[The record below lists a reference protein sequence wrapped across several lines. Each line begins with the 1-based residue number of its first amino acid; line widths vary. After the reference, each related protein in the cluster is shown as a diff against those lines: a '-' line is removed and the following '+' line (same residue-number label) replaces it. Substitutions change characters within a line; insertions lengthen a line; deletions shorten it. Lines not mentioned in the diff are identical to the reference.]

1 MTMLG
6 ETRYTIQSRTLAKR
20 AKALKGLAG
29 EPKKSVDGFG
39 QADKKLQQLSL
50 REGTTE
56 LEKMTL
62 TEQLVAF
69 DIGRDTI
76 LPELAIAIVAA
87 KLAARLTPFKGFSKM
102 SPSVMARVGFAE
114 ETKVIEEL
122 CANILKVN
130 PPAPVKTL
138 VKTLLKENAKVAATL
153 EKLDAPKAAHE
164 EAFIARNRFMP
175 EWQKALS
182 NLRVQMKAALVGR
195 PGAYEALFAPES
207 GVR

>member
-20 AKALKGLAG
+20 AKALRGLAG

-69 DIGRDTI
+69 DIGREI
-76 LPELAIAIVAA
+76 G
-87 KLAARLTPFKGFSKM
+87 R
-102 SPSVMARVGFAE
+102 
-114 ETKVIEEL
+114 
-122 CANILKVN
+122 
-130 PPAPVKTL
+130 
-138 VKTLLKENAKVAATL
+138 
-153 EKLDAPKAAHE
+153 AH
-164 EAFIARNRFMP
+164 
-175 EWQKALS
+175 
-182 NLRVQMKAALVGR
+182 V
-195 PGAYEALFAPES
+195 
-207 GVR
+207 